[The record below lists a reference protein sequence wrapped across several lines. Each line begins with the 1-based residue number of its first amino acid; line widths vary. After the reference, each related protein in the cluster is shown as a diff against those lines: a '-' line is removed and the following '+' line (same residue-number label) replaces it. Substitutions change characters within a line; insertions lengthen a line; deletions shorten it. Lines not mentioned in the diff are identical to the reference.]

1 MLSGSEPLHV
11 VGSRFLNPGSLPAQK
26 THGLVSDCKPA
37 ITDQGKGAHDSR
49 LSVLHR
55 LQKVALTKADA

>member
-11 VGSRFLNPGSLPAQK
+11 VGSRFVNPGSLPAR
-26 THGLVSDCKPA
+26 GLVSDCESA

-49 LSVLHR
+49 LLVLHR